1 MCGIEH
7 SGVRVRTIVCAWTHH
22 PRTPPRHAEEQKP
35 MRILLYNPDN
45 GVTRNFM
52 PHLWMFLLQ
61 SLTPAGHEVILI
73 DGNAQPMDE
82 AGIARYV
89 REQKIGL
96 VGIGAMTRM
105 IAKAYR
111 VADALRAAG
120 VPVVMGGPHVTEMPD
135 EALGRDGGVRP
146 ADAIAVGEADETWP
160 RLVADAERGALQE
173 IYAPVDAFGQ
183 ERKPSLD
190 QYPEIPWE
198 RMELDQFDMI
208 AHFPKLVRRMC
219 NALGMTWQSFHLIPI
234 ESGRGCPYGCEFCT
248 VTGFFGESIRFRSN
262 ESVVNELLALKSL
275 EKRKKGKIAVFFI
288 DDNFAINMRRTKA
301 LLREIIAREAQV
313 PWIAQISM
321 NLLRDEEL
329 VSLIA
334 QSGGKWI
341 FMGLE
346 SIDPENLK
354 SVAKDFNKPAEYAA
368 VLERLARHNLYAI
381 TSFSFGVDGDRTDVS
396 ERTLEQIR
404 SWPPGLPV
412 FGLLTPY
419 PATPLYDKLAAAGRL
434 TRPKHWLDFKPF
446 AMAHSPLGLSA
457 AEAQIEVRRAWEA
470 SYSTAA
476 MASAMKWLETK
487 SLKDQIIHLCSRLA
501 FRGIYFP
508 QMRWRQ
514 WARVLFENQGAIL
527 QVAAGALKL
536 KFASRPKEASPVD
549 TPEQE
554 QLPA

>member
-1 MCGIEH
+1 MAVAKESEVQWLSRKRQSRRGEWRSNIN
-7 SGVRVRTIVCAWTHH
+7 
-22 PRTPPRHAEEQKP
+22 
-35 MRILLYNPDN
+35 ILLYNPDN
-45 GVTRNFM
+45 EVTNNFM
-52 PHLWMFLLQ
+52 PHLWMFLLR
-61 SLTPAGHEVILI
+61 SLTPSEHQVFLL
-73 DGNAQPMDE
+73 DGNARRMNEQQLVE
-82 AGIARYV
+82 YAR
-89 REQKIGL
+89 ENQIGL

-105 IAKAYR
+105 AAKAYR

-120 VPVVMGGPHVTEMPD
+120 VPVVMGGPHVTEMPN
-135 EALGRDGGVRP
+135 EALGREGGTRH
-146 ADAIAVGEADETWP
+146 ADAIAIGEADETWP
-160 RLVADAERGALQE
+160 RIVADAERGALQE

-183 ERKPSLD
+183 EKKPSLD
-190 QYPEIPWE
+190 RYPEIPWE
-198 RMELDQFDMI
+198 RMDLDQFDMI
-208 AHFPKLVRRMC
+208 AHFPKLARRVC

-248 VTGFFGESIRFRSN
+248 VTGFFGDSIRFRSN

-288 DDNFAINMRRTKA
+288 DDNFAINLRRTKS

-334 QSGGKWI
+334 QSGGIWI

-381 TSFSFGVDGDRTDVS
+381 TSFIFGMDGDHPGVA

-446 AMAHSPLGLSA
+446 VMAHSPLGLSA
-457 AEAQIEVRRAWEA
+457 AEAEAEVLRAWKA
-470 SYSTAA
+470 SYSPAA

-508 QMRWRQ
+508 QMKWRQ

-527 QVAAGALKL
+527 QVAAGALKQ
-536 KFASRPKEASPVD
+536 KFASRPNEAGPVD

>member
-1 MCGIEH
+1 MAVPKESEVQWLSRKRQSR
-7 SGVRVRTIVCAWTHH
+7 SGEWRNNIN
-22 PRTPPRHAEEQKP
+22 
-35 MRILLYNPDN
+35 ILLYNPDN
-45 GVTRNFM
+45 EVTNNFM
-52 PHLWMFLLQ
+52 PHLWMFLLK
-61 SLTPAGHEVILI
+61 SLTPPEHQVFLL
-73 DGNAQPMDE
+73 DGNARRMNEQQLVE
-82 AGIARYV
+82 YV
-89 REQKIGL
+89 RENQIGL
-96 VGIGAMTRM
+96 VGIGSMTRM
-105 IAKAYR
+105 AAKAYR
-111 VADALRAAG
+111 VADAVRAAG

-135 EALGRDGGVRP
+135 EALGRDGGARH
-146 ADAIAVGEADETWP
+146 ADAIAIGEADETWP
-160 RLVADAERGALQE
+160 RIVADAERGALQE

-183 ERKPSLD
+183 EQKPSLD
-190 QYPEIPWE
+190 RYPEIPWE
-198 RMELDQFDMI
+198 RMDLDQFDMI
-208 AHFPKLVRRMC
+208 AHFPKLARRMC

-248 VTGFFGESIRFRSN
+248 VTGFFGDSIRFRTN
-262 ESVVNELLALKSL
+262 QSVVNELLALKSL

-288 DDNFAINMRRTKA
+288 DDNFAINLRRTKS
-301 LLREIIAREAQV
+301 LLREIIARDAQV

-334 QSGGKWI
+334 QSGGIWI

-381 TSFSFGVDGDRTDVS
+381 TSFIFGMDGDHPGVA

-446 AMAHSPLGLSA
+446 VMAHSPLGLSA
-457 AEAQIEVRRAWEA
+457 VEAEAEVRRAWKA
-470 SYSTAA
+470 SYSPAA

>member
-1 MCGIEH
+1 
-7 SGVRVRTIVCAWTHH
+7 
-22 PRTPPRHAEEQKP
+22 
-35 MRILLYNPDN
+35 
-45 GVTRNFM
+45 M
-52 PHLWMFLLQ
+52 PHLWMFLLK
-61 SLTPAGHEVILI
+61 SLTPSEHQVFLL
-73 DGNAQPMDE
+73 DGNARRMNEQQLVE
-82 AGIARYV
+82 YV
-89 REQKIGL
+89 RENQIGL

-105 IAKAYR
+105 AAKAYR
-111 VADALRAAG
+111 MADAVRAAG
-120 VPVVMGGPHVTEMPD
+120 IPVVMGGPHITEMPN
-135 EALGRDGGVRP
+135 EALGRDGGARH
-146 ADAIAVGEADETWP
+146 ADAIAIGEADETWP
-160 RLVADAERGALQE
+160 RIVADAERGALQE
-173 IYAPVDAFGQ
+173 IYAPVDASGREQ
-183 ERKPSLD
+183 KPSLD
-190 QYPEIPWE
+190 RYPEIPWE
-198 RMELDQFDMI
+198 RMDLDQFDMI
-208 AHFPKLVRRMC
+208 AHFPKLARRMC

-248 VTGFFGESIRFRSN
+248 VTGFFGDSIRFRSN

-288 DDNFAINMRRTKA
+288 DDNFAINLRRTKS

-334 QSGGKWI
+334 QSGGIWI

-381 TSFSFGVDGDRTDVS
+381 TSFIFGMDGDHSGVA

-446 AMAHSPLGLSA
+446 VMAHSPFGISA
-457 AEAQIEVRRAWEA
+457 VDAETEIRQAWMA
-470 SYSTAA
+470 SYSPAA
-476 MASAMKWLETK
+476 IASAMKWLETK
-487 SLKDQIIHLCSRLA
+487 SLRDRIIHLCARLA

-514 WARVLFENQGAIL
+514 WARLLFENQGPIL
-527 QVAAGALKL
+527 QVAADALEL
-536 KFASRPKEASPVD
+536 KFASTAKKISPAKA
-549 TPEQE
+549 PEQK
-554 QLPA
+554 QLPV

>member
-1 MCGIEH
+1 
-7 SGVRVRTIVCAWTHH
+7 
-22 PRTPPRHAEEQKP
+22 
-35 MRILLYNPDN
+35 
-45 GVTRNFM
+45 M
-52 PHLWMFLLQ
+52 PHLWMFLLR
-61 SLTPAGHEVILI
+61 SLTPSEHQVFLL
-73 DGNAQPMDE
+73 DGNARRMNEQQLVE
-82 AGIARYV
+82 YAR
-89 REQKIGL
+89 ENQIGL

-105 IAKAYR
+105 AAKAYR

-135 EALGRDGGVRP
+135 EALGRDGGARH
-146 ADAIAVGEADETWP
+146 ADAIAIGEADETWP
-160 RLVADAERGALQE
+160 RIVADAERGTLQE
-173 IYAPVDAFGQ
+173 VYAPVDAFGQ
-183 ERKPSLD
+183 EQKPSLD
-190 QYPEIPWE
+190 RYPEIPWE
-198 RMELDQFDMI
+198 RMDLDQFDMI
-208 AHFPKLVRRMC
+208 AHFPKLARRIC

-248 VTGFFGESIRFRSN
+248 VTGFFGDSIRFRSN

-288 DDNFAINMRRTKA
+288 DDNFAINLRRTKS

-334 QSGGKWI
+334 QSGGIWI

-381 TSFSFGVDGDRTDVS
+381 TSFIFGMDGDRPGVA
-396 ERTLEQIR
+396 ERTLEQIS

-446 AMAHSPLGLSA
+446 VMAHSPLGLSA
-457 AEAQIEVRRAWEA
+457 AEAEGEVRRAWNA
-470 SYSTAA
+470 SYSPAA

-536 KFASRPKEASPVD
+536 KFASRPKEAGPVD

-554 QLPA
+554 RLPASSCIPKESCSSRIPFVTNLETTRIAAHPVDHLSGS